1 MLSQYHELLV
11 EREKLLKDSEAL
23 KKQNIHMKERL
34 DSLLQEH
41 EINKD
46 MSVEVSY
53 VSWEIAGLKT
63 T

>member
-46 MSVEVSY
+46 LIVSP
-53 VSWEIAGLKT
+53 LT
-63 T
+63 